1 MGIVLVFWLAVGAP
15 ENWETAFNYGN
26 TWGLRLTQKFLWEQI
41 SENDIIFFYATTP
54 IKRIIG
60 YGKISSKFKQDRP
73 LWPEE
78 LRKNKVIW
86 PLRFQFDVIFRF
98 RKEEWKTSGI
108 THPDLLYRVRSGFQ
122 GLSKEI
128 SDHLIEELNKSYEKT
143 PAIVGTSYVKEPK
156 AKYRSVSLHDDL
168 KEKLLIIGGI
178 QKFIAEKEYRLD
190 GWRLDVTWRRVER
203 GVPTYVFEIQ
213 IGGNINDALTK
224 LKHAF
229 DLWNSKL
236 YLIARGE
243 EKDKVNNLL
252 EGTFHEIRNHLKFIT
267 PEEVKELY
275 EHKRNLHKL
284 EDRIGIL

>member
-1 MGIVLVFWLAVGAP
+1 MAFWLGVGSSK
-15 ENWETAFNYGN
+15 NWETAFNFGN
-26 TWGLRLTQKFLWEQI
+26 IWGLRLSQKVLWEQI
-41 SENDIIFFYATTP
+41 AEKDVIFFYATAP

-60 YGKISSKFKQDRP
+60 YGKISSKFKQDKP

-78 LRKNKVIW
+78 LRKNRVIW
-86 PLRFQFDVIFRF
+86 PLRFQFDVIYRF
-98 RKEEWKTSGI
+98 RKEEWQTSGI

-128 SDHLIEELNKSYEKT
+128 SGRLIEELNKSYKKA
-143 PAIVGTSYVKEPK
+143 PAIVGTSYIKEPK
-156 AKYRSVSLHDDL
+156 VGYPSVSLHDDL
-168 KEKLLIIGGI
+168 KEKLLTIGGI
-178 QKFIAEKEYRLD
+178 QKFIAEKEYGVDSR
-190 GWRLDVTWRRVER
+190 RLDVTWRRVDR

-213 IGGNINDALTK
+213 IGGNINDALSK

-236 YLIARGE
+236 YLIAKGK
-243 EKDKVNNLL
+243 EKDKVDNLL
-252 EGTFHEIRNHLKFIT
+252 EGTFHEIRDHLKFIT

-275 EHKRNLHKL
+275 AQKRNLHEL